1 MATPTPS
8 VWICDVLLPVPCTG
22 FRATVCHVR
31 PGAWAVR
38 DFPHEY
44 DHAFPS
50 RTACSRTTSAS
61 DWRCCAIT
69 SSLFLSVIKQY
80 IDVVFCG
87 CFFCTWTWWIFFQAL
102 DLESVLST
110 KISTDSILQLY
121 IRLTGEGEDFIL
133 SFRSVICVLL
143 FKCLGLDFFVD

>member
-1 MATPTPS
+1 MLYIVYLWRLLACIEKPFIFTVIFSLTWHPQVSTCLSGLSKPMATPTPS

-38 DFPHEY
+38 DFSHEY

-50 RTACSRTTSAS
+50 RTACSSRTTSTS
-61 DWRCCAIT
+61 DWWCCAIT
-69 SSLFLSVIKQY
+69 YSLFLSVIKQY

-87 CFFCTWTWWIFFQAL
+87 CFFCTWTWWIFFFRHW
-102 DLESVLST
+102 
-110 KISTDSILQLY
+110 
-121 IRLTGEGEDFIL
+121 IRNQF
-133 SFRSVICVLL
+133 
-143 FKCLGLDFFVD
+143 